1 MPSKTLIDELGL
13 SCPSGEK
20 VGQWVDANSNLVFID
35 PSVEERGPSYALIR
49 TDVLMSWLE
58 KQGLQL
64 VWLVGGEKDLFAN
77 ESSKFYVRLVFSGA
91 YLLTLDGPKENRWFM
106 KEEPN
111 ENYEVS

>member
-1 MPSKTLIDELGL
+1 
-13 SCPSGEK
+13 
-20 VGQWVDANSNLVFID
+20 
-35 PSVEERGPSYALIR
+35 
-49 TDVLMSWLE
+49 MSWFE